1 MNNFLVEVYV
11 PSIGKEFDVFI
22 PTDVKIHEVS
32 GLLINAITKIS
43 DGLFIPEEAAL
54 CDRNTG
60 KILDINLSADELKIR
75 NASRL
80 MLI

>member
-1 MNNFLVEVYV
+1 MSNFLVEVYV

-22 PTDVKIHEVS
+22 PTNVKIHEIS
-32 GLLINAITKIS
+32 ELLINAIIRIS
-43 DGLFIPEEAAL
+43 DGLFIPEESVL

-60 KILDINLSADELKIR
+60 KILDINISADELKIR
-75 NASRL
+75 NSSRL